1 MFRLSCFVINNNGIN
16 ERSKKKL
23 ESKLIGN
30 MQVHTSVDSLENR
43 SEAMIYLLE

>member
-1 MFRLSCFVINNNGIN
+1 MFRLSCFGINNNEIN
-16 ERSKKKL
+16 GRSKKKL

-30 MQVHTSVDSLENR
+30 MQVHRYLRNR